1 MGRDVR
7 LLPILA
13 ICSVVAA
20 VAGCSSSSYSG
31 SGGGSAPIVPSIM
44 TQPASTAVSLG
55 QTATFAVSATGTSPL
70 SYQWRKNMATVSG
83 ATSASY
89 TTPATVGG
97 DNGAL
102 FDVVVSNSAGSITS
116 TAATLTVN
124 ALASL
129 QSIAITPSSP
139 SVGVGSTVQFK
150 ATGTYT
156 DNSTKDVTSSVTWAS
171 SKTSF
176 ATIVATT
183 GLATGVAAGTTQ
195 ITAKQGNVTSSN
207 DALTVTATVASSMDV
222 VTHHYDISRSGANT
236 HETILTTSNVNPTG
250 FGKVA
255 EFKVD
260 GQIDGQIL
268 YLSQVT
274 IAGQGNKN
282 VLYFATENDSVYA
295 LDADSMSG
303 ASATVLW
310 KTTVHPSNEGP
321 LVPSDAGCGY
331 INPVGVI
338 STPVI
343 DRGRNAIYVISAS
356 KDSGGNVHHRLYAL
370 DLTNGNEL
378 FGGST
383 TVVATFP
390 GTKGNSKNGTV
401 TFLDS
406 VQQNRAALLESGGLV
421 YTAWSGYD
429 GDCGNYSAWVIAF
442 SANSLA
448 QVSAIDLVPNSSLAG
463 IWMGGGGGA
472 ADSAGNVY
480 FATGNAAYPGNTPGV
495 SNDYGDTFVKLR
507 GGTPLNVADYFAP
520 SIAITDDRNDADL
533 GSAAP
538 LLLPDMV
545 DSGGVTR
552 HLAVVSG
559 KDGSIYVASRDNM
572 GLYNAMGDNIYQELP
587 NSINANFS
595 SPVYFNGRIYIGPSG
610 SSLKAFT
617 VSQAKLSTS
626 PTSQTAHTFGGV
638 GTVPSVSAN
647 GTSNGIVWTLDGGAR
662 TLYAYD
668 ATDLTKLLYS
678 SAQAS
683 GGRDTFSSVGGHF
696 ITPMVANGRVYF
708 GTGSSVAVFGL
719 LH

>member
-1 MGRDVR
+1 M
-7 LLPILA
+7 PT
-13 ICSVVAA
+13 
-20 VAGCSSSSYSG
+20 
-31 SGGGSAPIVPSIM
+31 IM
-44 TQPASTAVSLG
+44 AQPASTAVSLG
-55 QTATFAVSATGTSPL
+55 QTATFTVSASGTSPL
-70 SYQWRKNMATVSG
+70 SYQWRKNMANISG
-83 ATSASY
+83 ATKASY
-89 TTPATVGG
+89 TTPAAL
-97 DNGAL
+97 GADDGAQ
-102 FDVVVSNSAGSITS
+102 FDVVVSNSAGSTTS
-116 TAATLTVN
+116 NAATLTVN
-124 ALASL
+124 PPASL
-129 QSIAITPSSP
+129 QSIAVTPSST
-139 SVGVGSTVQFK
+139 SVAVGSSVQFK
-150 ATGTYT
+150 ATGTYS
-156 DNSTKDVTSSVTWAS
+156 DKSTKDITTSVTWAS
-171 SKTSF
+171 SNPSF

-183 GLATGVAAGTTQ
+183 GLATGVLAGTTQ

-207 DALTVTATVASSMDV
+207 DALTVTATVTSSVDV

-236 HETILTTSNVNPTG
+236 HETILTTSNVNASG

-310 KTTVHPSNEGP
+310 KTTVHPSNEVP

-343 DRGRNAIYVISAS
+343 DRARNAIYVMSAS
-356 KDSGGNVHHRLYAL
+356 KDSGGNVHHRLYAI

-401 TFLDS
+401 TFLDN
-406 VQQNRAALLESGGLV
+406 VQQNRAALLESGGLI
-421 YTAWSGYD
+421 YTTWSGYD

-442 SANSLA
+442 SADSLA

-463 IWMGGGGGA
+463 IWMGGGGPA

-480 FATGNAAYPGNTPGV
+480 LATGNAAYPGNTPGV
-495 SNDYGDTFVKLR
+495 SNDYGDTFVKLG

-520 SIAITDDRNDADL
+520 SIAITNDRNDADL

-587 NSINANFS
+587 NSINPNFS

-610 SSLKAFT
+610 SSLKAFS
-617 VSQAKLSTS
+617 VSQAKLGTS
-626 PTSQTAHTFGGV
+626 PNSETAHTFGGT

-647 GTSNGIVWTLDGGAR
+647 GTSDGIVWTLDGGAR

-696 ITPMVANGRVYF
+696 ITPMAANGRVYF